1 MPYLWED
8 KIRPMFYNYHRATLK
23 EPKSKITHL
32 RGILIKKIN
41 KIKIEQSR

>member
-32 RGILIKKIN
+32 RGILIKN
-41 KIKIEQSR
+41 KIKYK

>member
-32 RGILIKKIN
+32 RGILIKKNN
-41 KIKIEQSR
+41 KIQIKQSR